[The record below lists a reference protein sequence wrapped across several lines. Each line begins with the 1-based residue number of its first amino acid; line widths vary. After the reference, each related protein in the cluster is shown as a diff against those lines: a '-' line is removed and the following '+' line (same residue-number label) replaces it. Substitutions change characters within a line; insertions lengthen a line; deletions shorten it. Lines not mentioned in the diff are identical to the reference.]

1 MALTYSRNTVQNN
14 ASRWAAVNDEL
25 EKIQAALA
33 DGLSRSGDSPNA
45 LGATLDGGGNDVVNV
60 GALSVQSF
68 TVGGGAVPSLND
80 IIDTYEATVAAK
92 DLAET
97 AATSA
102 DADATTA
109 SNAAVAAAADSSS
122 AAASAAAA
130 ALSETAAGISETNA
144 ENDRVAAQAS
154 AAFADTRATNAL
166 TYATNAS
173 NSADA
178 AALSETNSAASEA
191 SAAQDADDAETAR
204 IAAEAAAAGV
214 NLPSVT
220 AGTEGQFLRVNSA
233 EDGYEL
239 NEFYQE
245 ADLSLLGSGDFASG
259 DIRVV
264 RCGNMVSITG
274 IGITFSVTDNPQT
287 APGFIPAWALPTM
300 STSVVNWVDTST
312 GQYQACIVKG
322 DGAFS
327 LKLDNPA
334 AVSTPFNPTISYA
347 IGV

>member
-1 MALTYSRNTVQNN
+1 MALDYSRNTVQNN

-25 EKIQAALA
+25 EKIQIALQ
-33 DGLSRSGDSPNA
+33 DGLSRSGNTPNA
-45 LGATLDGGGNDVVNV
+45 LGSALDGGGQDILNV

-80 IIDTYEATVAAK
+80 IIDTYEATVDAK

-97 AATSA
+97 AAASA
-102 DADATTA
+102 GADATTA
-109 SNAAVAAAADSSS
+109 SNAAVAAAAESSS

-130 ALSETAAGISETNA
+130 ALSEAAAGISETNA

-214 NLPSVT
+214 NLPSAPPGS
-220 AGTEGQFLRVNSA
+220 AGEFLRVNSA

-245 ADLSLLGSGDFASG
+245 ATVALTGSGAFTGGTLLVTKVGRQVTLTALGASTGGTDSIAESASG
-259 DIRVV
+259 VIPTWARPAS
-264 RCGNMVSITG
+264 GGG
-274 IGITFSVTDNPQT
+274 ICVQT
-287 APGFIPAWALPTM
+287 NLVNAASAYQN
-300 STSVVNWVDTST
+300 TSAYST
-312 GQYQACIVKG
+312 GVFRVDA
-322 DGAFS
+322 DTTF
-327 LKLDNPA
+327 
-334 AVSTPFNPTISYA
+334 VSPYVIPTVSYN
-347 IGV
+347 V